1 MNSIA
6 LACTAV
12 LGLLLFVL
20 GLATS
25 IERSRVG
32 ALSGYAPE
40 PDRLLTKLVR
50 AHGNTAEYVSFFAAI
65 YLYLGTRNPPHWQ
78 LWCMAG
84 ATVCRLLLVVG
95 LLAWPSMSKPNLARA
110 IGGTG
115 TYVFG
120 IALCA
125 ALIVGR

>member
-1 MNSIA
+1 MNSTA
-6 LACTAV
+6 LACTTV

-32 ALSGYAPE
+32 ALTGYASE

-50 AHGNTAEYVSFFAAI
+50 AHGNTAEYVPFLAVIF
-65 YLYLGTRNPPHWQ
+65 LYIGAQNAPQWQ
-78 LWCMAG
+78 IWCMVG

-115 TYVFG
+115 TYIFG
-120 IALCA
+120 TALCV
-125 ALIVGR
+125 ALIIGH